1 MIRVRVRLEHTV
13 NADARWSFHEW
24 WFDGAYF
31 KADRLGRGNP
41 RMIRSGWM
49 VASCLNPDCPA
60 EAIFNMEDVL
70 GLLPPA
76 PQSKPLGVA
85 P

>member
-1 MIRVRVRLEHTV
+1 MIRMRVRRDHVV
-13 NADARWSFHEW
+13 NPESEWQFHEW
-24 WFDGAYF
+24 WFDGALAR
-31 KADRLGRGNP
+31 ADRLGRGNP
-41 RMIRSGWM
+41 RMIRFGWM
-49 VASCLNPDCPA
+49 VASCRNPACPA
-60 EAIFNMEDVL
+60 EAIVNQEDVL